1 MEVTMILPF
10 PAMIA
15 PIAVAFAVGLL
26 GWAYQA
32 LKPPP
37 PKICGTPDGP
47 PVTSTRVKLSDGR
60 HLAYRES
67 GVPKEEAKH
76 KIIVI
81 HGYDTSKDMDLPI
94 PQLHLSVM
102 LVKIEMADQEL
113 ADQSQ
118 TAVTV
123 HVTFLNLQR
132 SLKIY
137 IVFFDRAGYG
147 DSDPCPSRSVKSEA
161 FDVEQLADQ
170 LHVGLSGAALVV
182 PFVNYWWPCFPAN
195 LAREALGRLPPS
207 FQWTFRIAHYT
218 PWLFYRWMT
227 QTWFP
232 TLNMSPE
239 MLTPQDLEIVKR
251 WSEAPSVGQE
261 KIKQQGVYESLH
273 RDIIAGY
280 GKWEFDP
287 IDITN
292 PSPDSKGSVHIWQ
305 GYEDRMIPFKL
316 NRYLSE
322 KLPWIHYHEKYK
334 YTTVS
339 KEVLVPYCLVVVV
352 ATSPHSTPHNA
363 EMFIVAVLVLVVSVM
378 IYAYRSVKPPPPKIC
393 GTPNGPPVTSPRIR
407 LGDGRHLA
415 YRERGV
421 AKENAKYKV
430 ILVHGFDNSKDI
442 YLPLSQD
449 KMDDLSIYIVSFDRA
464 GYGESDPNPK
474 RLAGVTLV
482 VPVINYWW
490 PSFPPTLANE
500 GYKKQ
505 LKRDQ
510 WKLGIA
516 HHAPALLYWW
526 MTQKFFPYSSIL
538 QRHPILFN
546 KRDVE
551 TVQKMSQAP
560 MPNEHKIRQQG
571 IQESLNRDLIVHFG
585 NWEFDPMK
593 LKNPFP
599 NNEASVYLWHGH
611 EDKLVPYELQRYV
624 VKKLP
629 WIRYHEVPDGGHLMI
644 HESSLC
650 EAMFKEMLLGEE
662 PIIT

>member
-1 MEVTMILPF
+1 
-10 PAMIA
+10 
-15 PIAVAFAVGLL
+15 
-26 GWAYQA
+26 
-32 LKPPP
+32 
-37 PKICGTPDGP
+37 
-47 PVTSTRVKLSDGR
+47 
-60 HLAYRES
+60 
-67 GVPKEEAKH
+67 
-76 KIIVI
+76 
-81 HGYDTSKDMDLPI
+81 
-94 PQLHLSVM
+94 
-102 LVKIEMADQEL
+102 
-113 ADQSQ
+113 
-118 TAVTV
+118 
-123 HVTFLNLQR
+123 
-132 SLKIY
+132 
-137 IVFFDRAGYG
+137 
-147 DSDPCPSRSVKSEA
+147 
-161 FDVEQLADQ
+161 
-170 LHVGLSGAALVV
+170 
-182 PFVNYWWPCFPAN
+182 
-195 LAREALGRLPPS
+195 
-207 FQWTFRIAHYT
+207 
-218 PWLFYRWMT
+218 
-227 QTWFP
+227 
-232 TLNMSPE
+232 MS
-239 MLTPQDLEIVKR
+239 
-251 WSEAPSVGQE
+251 SS
-261 KIKQQGVYESLH
+261 
-273 RDIIAGY
+273 
-280 GKWEFDP
+280 
-287 IDITN
+287 
-292 PSPDSKGSVHIWQ
+292 
-305 GYEDRMIPFKL
+305 
-316 NRYLSE
+316 
-322 KLPWIHYHEKYK
+322 
-334 YTTVS
+334 
-339 KEVLVPYCLVVVV
+339 
-352 ATSPHSTPHNA
+352 

-474 RLAGVTLV
+474 RSVKSEAYDIQELADQLKLGHKFYVIGMSIGTYPVWACLKYIPHRLAGVTLV

-650 EAMFKEMLLGEE
+650 EAMFKEMLLGKE